1 MVTMAYWVYSRSLLV
16 WLLAMSLALGA
27 FVHVASAV
35 STPTTSPTT
44 NCYSSGMYY
53 DPNYGGY
60 TYGNCPHTTSESI
73 TTYFDNGRAGG
84 GSLTPSA
91 QGTSTETPVEAAVHQ
106 YNNDSLQW
114 LITCPV
120 APNPKNTTEYFY
132 TNMSA
137 GAYSYVGGDRCLA
150 STSPYSTTVTF
161 KTLVTW
167 QGSGNNAIANAMI
180 TANDIGPLGNVQA
193 SDLGYSG
200 GICAN
205 GQAMCPNSI
214 LASSFDSESYIFNVT
229 PSQPQQGIWT
239 WNSKYTNLSQLDTQQ
254 GRINQQ
260 YTFPDLIYYEN
271 YGPSQTTSS
280 TSGPP
285 YHQYQCGS
293 AKHPKTCQYPTY
305 YTTYR
310 SWSWTCKYTYTFG
323 MQAQILHINNTKIP
337 IPLRTSAPQDDQ
349 LYTNHGYLGPIFT
362 DSSLSGGGPSIGFLS
377 YNPGSCA
384 YQMASKTWLGFGGP
398 NQQVQC
404 SGYTFE
410 YQSGGTVYYS
420 CSSCGPQPAPNSQE
434 QSVNVYAEQGDN
446 NKLWFS
452 YCSQYSNGFHGI
464 FAGCQQWEAAYV
476 NSTGAFTNTTVLP
489 YFLYNISV
497 PVLATSLSGSPNSI
511 EYLNLSLDLYSPHNY
526 LDPGNYLAPFPVST
540 DSGFFATYNGYLTE
554 YPPTVVSLKNP
565 NPSGFNLPIT
575 NKFTTSLNSIAPS
588 LLGLLKN
595 KPTGIY
601 ANGGIPH
608 PQFIYAAPDDYI
620 YVLNTTSTCGFLCFN
635 SNTNVNMYTMRFIPQ
650 GFYNVSNDQPNMPNM
665 TKTGEY
671 ARRNWNSNWTNYWN
685 NTLAEQ
691 NSNLYIVNIT
701 PVSNI
706 SSNFWSL
713 SGKFTSNNFLPT
725 AITGDYQGD
734 VFMLGFNTSSC
745 WAVFNCVSNNKMVI
759 GERPAHGYISLN
771 TTVPLL
777 FAPTTEFAASP
788 NGQYLYV
795 ANPGYGNVSIFKVG
809 SVNASSGPASASQ
822 PFTHF
827 GNISLSYSN
836 ASANM
841 NISAYL
847 ANGGPFNIPSSQIP
861 GALKNLPTANDINAD
876 HHPIGIADS
885 FGTLYVLDDWNFT
898 IPCGSG
904 CSGNIY
910 GNMLMLRAFSGN
922 GTEVPIDPFQSRDT
936 IPVTAPSTSV
946 TAPPSVT
953 ISKPLFPPFGWPLSV
968 NISVGGS
975 GQGSGASPTP
985 ILNYCAIAPQCNI
998 ERGTPY
1004 PPIGPFIP
1012 AYENVTNYPG
1022 YPVFGIG
1029 NGHAWVSPN
1038 GLPDRQEVLAVNP
1051 NDTAFSSDF
1060 NGTMYI
1066 LSHFNSSNTAGE
1078 FSSQPQYTELLA
1090 LRPELNNYTKLS
1102 LGAQSP
1108 YVCYLNSTTGL
1119 SDSLCMLQYP
1129 VNSLTYTTGPIEEVP
1144 SSFKFASGEG
1154 SPLSFL
1160 SIASSL
1166 SSLLPNGAGTSS
1178 SGSSSGTCTSS
1189 GTPENSL
1196 LAANGLISNS
1206 GPNGNSCVSPSNSF
1220 FNQPSTVSIPG
1231 LSSTVAPISLS
1242 SKIAGYVIIPYNV
1255 TYNEQRSWTETDLSV
1270 TTNNGNC
1277 YSSPSPPSGF
1287 DPCSAAAP
1295 PYPSG
1300 YPIACGQS
1308 DSATCAAS
1316 QNSCA
1321 TPPQLDKGI
1330 DVTNTVTNDTTEY
1343 TFQQINASASSYNSI
1358 IEGGPTYLEPNGTN
1372 NYYNANLSDAGL
1384 IVPPYLDYLLMT
1396 NRVFGEIYINQT
1408 DMPLNGGPGGAPI
1421 SPPQVINA
1429 SNNYTY
1435 QQSYVQQVSSLSTN
1449 PAYDVELAMPRAQ
1462 TLFGVRSDSGYYN
1475 PASKSQL
1482 NNLFGYKSTPGTTFA
1497 SLFQI
1502 YHQSSY
1508 VNNIM
1513 LNLTHNGHILGYNR
1527 LVYAYVD
1534 RFNNTILMPLDVD
1547 FANITSITLNVTPIV
1562 STSSPNE
1569 TFLQVNGS
1577 AVFFPGFLSTTPY
1590 PLPKG
1595 TPIYLYY
1602 DTNLDFYNAS
1612 YNGQAAAG
1620 FPLITNGAALPN
1632 DYLAYEERCRFSP
1645 NPVGCVLANPLSE
1658 LEFSNGQ
1665 VVPGQQNI
1673 TGMDEANY
1681 ITFHPQYNSI
1691 ASNTC
1696 SNESPSLLQI
1706 ANVSCNIYDSPTPP
1720 YGPNKLPPFEAPT
1733 TSRPYALYCEPEY
1746 NNGTGI
1752 LTSQLG
1758 LMGIVHTNT
1767 AGTFSYNTN
1776 VCGTG
1781 TGRIIAQYYGYP
1793 PPEPQI
1799 FNQPAISQ
1807 SAGTG
1812 EFSQFFLA
1820 NDIAT
1825 AEFNY
1830 SFAPNETLTS
1840 FPIGSYILSYGD
1852 ISVIITIVLV
1862 AAVVLTLVL
1871 LRMHGNAVHGQ
1882 HHRRG

>member
-1 MVTMAYWVYSRSLLV
+1 MAHCVDSKSLLG
-16 WLLAMSLALGA
+16 WLLVVALAFGA
-27 FVHVASAV
+27 FVRVSNAL
-35 STPTTSPTT
+35 STPITTPTSICGPPGSIT
-44 NCYSSGMYY
+44 YNSSA
-53 DPNYGGY
+53 NGY
-60 TYGNCPHTTSESI
+60 TDGTCPHTTSEYV

-114 LITCPV
+114 LITCPA

-132 TNMSA
+132 TNMSV

-150 STSPYSTTVTF
+150 STSPYSTTMTF

-167 QGSGNNAIANAMI
+167 QGSGSNAIANTVI
-180 TANDIGPLGNVQA
+180 TTNDIGGPLGNVQV

-200 GICAN
+200 GVCAN

-239 WNSKYTNLSQLDTQQ
+239 WNAKYTNLSQFDTQQ
-254 GRINQQ
+254 GQMNQQ
-260 YTFPDLIYYEN
+260 YTFPDLVYKEDYPPKNVTPYITYN
-271 YGPSQTTSS
+271 AG
-280 TSGPP
+280 SGPP
-285 YHQYQCGS
+285 
-293 AKHPKTCQYPTY
+293 TY
-305 YTTYR
+305 SCATKIDPSCTYSTSYETR
-310 SWSWTCKYTYTFG
+310 KSWAWTCKYTYTYS
-323 MQAQILHINNTKIP
+323 MDAQLLRINNTKIP
-337 IPLRTSAPQDDQ
+337 IPLHTSAPQDDQ
-349 LYTNHGYLGPIFT
+349 LYTTHGLGPIFT
-362 DSSLSGGGPSIGFLS
+362 DSDLSGGPS
-377 YNPGSCA
+377 YNPLSWNPSGPCA
-384 YQMASKTWLGFGGP
+384 YQMWSKTWFGFGGP
-398 NQQVQC
+398 NQEFQC
-404 SGYTFE
+404 SGYTFV
-410 YQSGGTVYYS
+410 YQGNGIVYYS
-420 CSSCGPQPAPNSQE
+420 CSSCSPQPAPDQ
-434 QSVNVYAEQGDN
+434 QSVHVYAVQGDKN
-446 NKLWFS
+446 QLWFG
-452 YCSQYSNGFHGI
+452 YCTSNVLSVCTS
-464 FAGCQQWEAAYV
+464 AEAAYV
-476 NSTGAFTNTTVLP
+476 DSTGVFTNTTVLP
-489 YFLYNISV
+489 YFLYNISM

-511 EYLNLSLDLYSPHNY
+511 EYLNLSFDLYSPHNY
-526 LDPGNYLAPFPVST
+526 LNPGNYLAPFPVST

-565 NPSGFNLPIT
+565 NPSGFSLPIT
-575 NKFTTSLNSIAPS
+575 NQFTTSLNGIAPS
-588 LLGLLKN
+588 LLSLLKN

-601 ANGGIPH
+601 ANGGIPN
-608 PQFIYAAPDDYI
+608 PQFIYAAPNDYI
-620 YVLNTTSTCGFLCFN
+620 YVLNTTNTCGFLCFN
-635 SNTNVNMYTMRFIPQ
+635 SNTNVNMYTMRFIPK
-650 GFYNVSNDQPNMPNM
+650 GFYNVSNDQPNQPNM

-671 ARRNWNSNWTNYWN
+671 ARQNWDSNWTNYWN

-691 NSNLYIVNIT
+691 NTSLYIVNIT
-701 PVSNI
+701 QVSNI
-706 SSNFWSL
+706 NSNFWGL

-734 VFMLGFNTSSC
+734 VFLLGFNTSSC
-745 WAVFNCVSNNKMVI
+745 GVVFNCVSSKNMVI
-759 GERPAHGYISLN
+759 GERPAHGDIALN
-771 TTVPLL
+771 TTVPFL

-788 NGQYLYV
+788 NGQYLYL
-795 ANPGYGNVSIFKVG
+795 ASPGYGNVSIFRVG
-809 SVNASSGPASASQ
+809 QVNANSGPASATQ
-822 PFTHF
+822 PFKHF
-827 GNISLSYSN
+827 GNVSLSYSN
-836 ASANM
+836 ASVNM

-847 ANGGPFNIPSSQIP
+847 ANGGPFDIPSSQIP
-861 GALKNLPTANDINAD
+861 GALQNLPTANDINAD

-922 GTEVPIDPFQSRDT
+922 GTEVPMNPFQSRDT
-936 IPVTAPSTSV
+936 IPVTAPPTSV
-946 TAPPSVT
+946 TAPPAVAV
-953 ISKPLFPPFGWPLSV
+953 SKPLFPPFGWPLSV

-975 GQGSGASPTP
+975 GLGGASPRP
-985 ILNYCAIAPQCNI
+985 VLNYCAIAPQCNI

-1012 AYENVTNYPG
+1012 AYENVIDYPPYQLYG
-1022 YPVFGIG
+1022 LGS
-1029 NGHAWVSPN
+1029 GHAWVSPN
-1038 GLPDRQEVLAVNP
+1038 HKEMLSVNP

-1060 NGTMYI
+1060 NNTMYI

-1078 FSSQPQYTELLA
+1078 FSNQPQYTELLA

-1119 SDSLCMLQYP
+1119 SDSLCLLQYP
-1129 VNSLTYTTGPIEEVP
+1129 VNSLTYTTGPIEDVP

-1189 GTPENSL
+1189 GTPQNSL
-1196 LAANGLISNS
+1196 LASNGLMSNS

-1220 FNQPSTVSIPG
+1220 YNQPSTVSLPG

-1242 SKIAGYVIIPYNV
+1242 SKISGYAIIPYNV
-1255 TYNEQRSWTETDLSV
+1255 TYNLKQSWQQTDLSV
-1270 TTNNGNC
+1270 TPHNGPCIVTYANPGPG
-1277 YSSPSPPSGF
+1277 SPGWACSNLPP
-1287 DPCSAAAP
+1287 P
-1295 PYPSG
+1295 PPPNYLK
-1300 YPIACGQS
+1300 
-1308 DSATCAAS
+1308 
-1316 QNSCA
+1316 CA
-1321 TPPQLDKGI
+1321 TPWQFSYGPSNPLL
-1330 DVTNTVTNDTTEY
+1330 NTITEY

-1384 IVPPYLDYLLMT
+1384 IVPPYLNYMLMT

-1408 DMPLNGGPGGAPI
+1408 DMPLNGGSGGAPI

-1435 QQSYVQQVSSLSTN
+1435 EQSYVQQVSSLSTN

-1462 TLFGVRSDSGYYN
+1462 TLFGVQPDSGYYN
-1475 PASKSQL
+1475 PAAKSQL

-1497 SLFQI
+1497 SLFQV
-1502 YHQSSY
+1502 YRQSSY

-1562 STSSPNE
+1562 STLGPNE

-1602 DTNLDFYNAS
+1602 DTNLNFYNAS
-1612 YNGQAAAG
+1612 YNGQAG
-1620 FPLITNGAALPN
+1620 LPLITNGAALPGN
-1632 DYLAYEERCRFSP
+1632 YLAYEERCRFSS

-1673 TGMDEANY
+1673 TGMDQANY

-1696 SNESPSLLQI
+1696 SNQSPSLLQI

-1720 YGPNKLPPFEAPT
+1720 YGPHGLEPFQLPT
-1733 TSRPYALYCEPEY
+1733 TNTPYTLYCEPEY
-1746 NNGTGI
+1746 SNGTGI

-1758 LMGIVHTNT
+1758 LMGIVRTNT

-1807 SAGTG
+1807 SAGAG

-1871 LRMHGNAVHGQ
+1871 LRMHGKTVRDQQ
-1882 HHRRG
+1882 HQRD